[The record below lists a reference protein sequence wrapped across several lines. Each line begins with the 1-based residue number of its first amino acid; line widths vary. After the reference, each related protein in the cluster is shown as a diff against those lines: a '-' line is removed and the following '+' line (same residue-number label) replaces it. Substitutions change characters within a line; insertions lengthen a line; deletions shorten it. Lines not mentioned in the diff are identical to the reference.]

1 MEFKIFLA
9 SSIFSMSDCHLP
21 FFGCSFFMAEIIIAL
36 EYLHCLGMA
45 LVLSITLLSAFTE
58 FYEPSQQCR
67 ILMHSGTECGV
78 IFAKLIFTQH
88 HVDMIESGDWLCKLL
103 VWLG

>member
-1 MEFKIFLA
+1 
-9 SSIFSMSDCHLP
+9 
-21 FFGCSFFMAEIIIAL
+21 MAEVIIAL

-45 LVLSITLLSAFTE
+45 LVLSITLLSAVIE

-103 VWLG
+103 VWLGQFLYGYGGIEKPIFYGNVIQIC